1 VSGRPNQAVPGV
13 DYGIDAPRAV
23 RNVAIAG
30 LTGRILEVF
39 V

>member
-1 VSGRPNQAVPGV
+1 VPGV

-30 LTGRILEVF
+30 LTGRILDVF